1 MLSGSEVFADIPGGQ
16 PYSQPLAPGSTQDHS
31 DTQAPKRII
40 SRRID
45 SFSCRFDNSC
55 AICPGDDAL
64 SGGRYQLGLE
74 RIEGGKVKM
83 TIKGSSR
90 FCSSLNIE
98 TEVPLNSLERLQEI
112 IEQQNLAS
120 INGWYRSNSALGCSF
135 SLNVVY
141 DSKEAIQIGGD
152 GGISV
157 MPRGLSSY
165 PYLKLFKELAEASG
179 YDFKTGK
186 RKS

>member
-1 MLSGSEVFADIPGGQ
+1 MLSGSEVFANVPGGQ
-16 PYSQPLAPGSTQDHS
+16 PYGPPVAPGSTQNHS
-31 DTQAPKRII
+31 DPQAPKNII

-45 SFSCRFDNSC
+45 SFSYRFDNSS

-64 SGGRYQLGLE
+64 SGGRYQLGME
-74 RIEGGKVKM
+74 RLEGGRAKM

-112 IEQQNLAS
+112 IEQQKLAS
-120 INGWYRSNSALGCSF
+120 INGWFRSNSALGCSF

-141 DSKEAIQIGGD
+141 DSKENIRIGGE
-152 GGISV
+152 GGCSV
-157 MPRGLSSY
+157 IPPGLSSY
-165 PYLKLFKELAEASG
+165 PYLKLFKELAEANG

-186 RKS
+186 KNP